1 MRKVLATLLF
11 ITVEASLL
19 FSMSPPS
26 QGQGTAPQGGGFG
39 GLLILFVPLM
49 LIWYFLLI
57 RPQQKKEKQ
66 RQEMIKNLKK
76 GDEVLTIGGIYG
88 QIAQVKENR
97 INLKIADKVI
107 IEVAKSAISGKV
119 SR

>member
-1 MRKVLATLLF
+1 
-11 ITVEASLL
+11 
-19 FSMSPPS
+19 
-26 QGQGTAPQGGGFG
+26 
-39 GLLILFVPLM
+39 
-49 LIWYFLLI
+49 
-57 RPQQKKEKQ
+57 
-66 RQEMIKNLKK
+66 MIKNLKK